1 MLTTRVRITRL
12 AAMKYLPHFLLGTA
26 ALSLFC
32 FATPMG
38 ASDTVQLG
46 PHSMQKFAI
55 VRRAGLRTIDPK
67 AITTM
72 ALILTVEQKMNGK
85 EQEVVAKASAH
96 QDGPHGAMA
105 SAQGVQVRIIEPGPP
120 IASPPR
126 TTSEVGEVNVHKT
139 FPAPGGKYKTVTAEA
154 TMQNPDFIDA
164 HVILTIPGGK

>member
-1 MLTTRVRITRL
+1 
-12 AAMKYLPHFLLGTA
+12 MKYLPHFLLGAA

-32 FATPMG
+32 FAVPSRVG

-46 PHSMQKFAI
+46 PHSVQKFAI
-55 VRRAGLRTIDPK
+55 VRRAGLRSIDPK
-67 AITTM
+67 AIMTM
-72 ALILTVEQKMNGK
+72 ALVLTVEQKMNGK

-120 IASPPR
+120 IASKPR
-126 TTSEVGEVNVHKT
+126 TTSEIGEVNVHET

>member
-1 MLTTRVRITRL
+1 
-12 AAMKYLPHFLLGTA
+12 MKYLPHFLLGTA

-32 FATPMG
+32 FAAPSRVG

-55 VRRAGLRTIDPK
+55 VRRAGIRTIDPK

-72 ALILTVEQKMNGK
+72 ALVLTVEQKMNGK

-96 QDGPHGAMA
+96 QDGPHGPMA
-105 SAQGVQVRIIEPGPP
+105 SAQGVQVRIIEPGPAL
-120 IASPPR
+120 ASPPR

-154 TMQNPDFIDA
+154 TMQNPEFIDA
-164 HVILTIPGGK
+164 HVIVTIPGDK